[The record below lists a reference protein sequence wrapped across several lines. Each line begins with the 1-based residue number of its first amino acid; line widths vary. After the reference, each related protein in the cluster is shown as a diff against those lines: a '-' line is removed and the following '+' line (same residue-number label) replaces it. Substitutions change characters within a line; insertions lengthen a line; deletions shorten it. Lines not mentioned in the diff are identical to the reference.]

1 MDRLIGIPESDF
13 EPDFEHV
20 RAVRRIRPREE
31 GSESPK
37 RAKVD
42 ICRPEEAYSLGSTR
56 KGELLLRESKR
67 VKIKKT
73 YPSDTEYG
81 FCSYIV

>member
-1 MDRLIGIPESDF
+1 MDGLLTKS
-13 EPDFEHV
+13 
-20 RAVRRIRPREE
+20 VRRIRPREE
-31 GSESPK
+31 EEIRGDSESPPQRVK
-37 RAKVD
+37 TSITNPRV
-42 ICRPEEAYSLGSTR
+42 RT
-56 KGELLLRESKR
+56 GELLLRESKR